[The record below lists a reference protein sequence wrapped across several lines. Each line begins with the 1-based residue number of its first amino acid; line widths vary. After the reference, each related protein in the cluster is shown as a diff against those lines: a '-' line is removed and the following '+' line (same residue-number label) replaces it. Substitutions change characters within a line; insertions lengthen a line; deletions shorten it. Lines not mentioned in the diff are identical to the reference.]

1 MGRPGAGFDA
11 VVTDLDG
18 TVIRRDGTVS
28 EATLYAAHV
37 LKERGIPL
45 LAATAR
51 TPAGVNALH
60 TLSPLLTFAVCCS
73 GAVGYVPATATLAWC
88 ERIPRDVVTELM
100 TFLVQRLPSAG
111 LAAFDGIQWW
121 MTSAYQVMRPSGH
134 KGPASVV
141 PTAALAAV
149 DPCAMVVCHPEWDA
163 PQVIA
168 VLAEAG
174 FDATRLGLNY
184 AGPRFVEVTAAPVD
198 KATGVLRAIQT
209 INVAPERVIAF
220 GDMPIDIAMFLVVG
234 SSVAMGNA
242 PDEVSRAAT
251 SQTASV
257 EDDGFASM
265 LAHLNLVPRGPA
277 GTMPKSSEPPAQR
290 GPEAPGQAVV
300 DRR

>member
-1 MGRPGAGFDA
+1 MASHLPMGERGAGFDA

-28 EATLYAAHV
+28 EATLHAARA
-37 LKERGIPL
+37 LEERGIPL

-88 ERIPRDVVTELM
+88 ERIPRDVVTDLM
-100 TFLVQRLPSAG
+100 AFLALRLPSAG
-111 LAAFDGIQWW
+111 LAAFDGVQWR
-121 MTSAYQVMRPSGH
+121 MTAAYQMMRPSVH
-134 KGPASVV
+134 KGPTFVV
-141 PTAALAAV
+141 PAAALAVV
-149 DPCAMVVCHPEWDA
+149 DPCAMVVCHPGWSS

-168 VLAEAG
+168 VLAGAG

-198 KATGVLRAIQT
+198 KATGVLRALQT

-220 GDMPIDIAMFLVVG
+220 GDMPIDIAMFSVVG

-242 PDEVSRAAT
+242 PDEVLRAAT

-257 EDDGFASM
+257 EDDGFAGM
-265 LAHLNLVPRGPA
+265 LAHLNLVPGGAAGPDRWRVRRG
-277 GTMPKSSEPPAQR
+277 R
-290 GPEAPGQAVV
+290 GA
-300 DRR
+300 